1 MIYFPQKA
9 ASSDFVDRMTDTSK
23 YTGTHKHRFDEEGK
37 GKGLEGRDSIAKG
50 KGMVAGS
57 VSGQAA
63 YVSAYKGEGKYT
75 SSPKSSP
82 KPKAKV
88 FL

>member
-1 MIYFPQKA
+1 M
-9 ASSDFVDRMTDTSK
+9 SSDIVERMTDTSK
-23 YTGTHKHRFDEEGK
+23 YTGSHKHRFDEEGK
-37 GKGLEGRDSIAKG
+37 GRGIDGRDSIPKG

-57 VSGQAA
+57 VSSQAA

-75 SSPKSSP
+75 SSPKGSP

-88 FL
+88 WI